1 MLSTAFLLNY
11 LRERDDDQVTEA
23 EVEQWRSAA
32 YGYIRS
38 NTGRDNAF
46 IDAHD
51 EFVPAI
57 CALVAEMH
65 DNRQYTVPNG
75 TTNPMVD
82 IILGMHAVNL
92 L

>member
-1 MLSTAFLLNY
+1 MITTEYLLNY
-11 LRERDDDQVTEA
+11 LRERDDDKITIT
-23 EVEQWRSAA
+23 EVETWRAAA
-32 YGYIRS
+32 YGFIRS
-38 NTGRDNAF
+38 RTGRDNAF